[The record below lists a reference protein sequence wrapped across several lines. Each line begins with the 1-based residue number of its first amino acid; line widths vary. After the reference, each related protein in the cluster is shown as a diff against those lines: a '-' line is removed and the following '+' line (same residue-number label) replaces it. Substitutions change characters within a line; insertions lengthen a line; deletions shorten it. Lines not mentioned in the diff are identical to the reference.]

1 MNKLPSTCNLL
12 TLNYKETEN
21 LNKSIMSREYE
32 SLIKNTSTKK
42 RPIPAGF
49 TVAFHKIFKEKLIPV
64 LQFPEN

>member
-1 MNKLPSTCNLL
+1 
-12 TLNYKETEN
+12 
-21 LNKSIMSREYE
+21 MSRKYE